1 MKIIERRLKNNIPV
15 LLENIESI
23 NTVALGIFVK
33 TGARNEREDESG
45 VSHYIE
51 HMLFKGTT
59 TRSAKDISEEID
71 NEGGIINAYTSRDV
85 TCYYIQML
93 SNKIEKGIEILSDM
107 LLNSTFLPE
116 ELEKER
122 NVIIEEIK
130 MYEDIPEEVIHEE
143 NLTFALTGAQANS
156 ISGTAESLKKID
168 REKFLDYFKAQYKPE
183 NIVISIAGKIDI
195 ENIMELLE
203 KEIGKLENN
212 SISREIKTEF
222 TINSG
227 EKIIK
232 KDTQQVHL
240 CFNTRGVALL
250 DKKNYPSMIIL
261 NVLAGN
267 MSSRLFQKI
276 REERGLAYSVY
287 GYMTNFLEGGVF
299 TIYTGTT
306 KENYKEVL
314 EMIKNECN
322 DIYENGI
329 TSYELQKSK
338 NQFLSILTLGLESS
352 KGKMSRMANH
362 YLLYNKVLDVEE
374 TIKKIENITL
384 QDISETAKYMFE
396 KEYYSWTILGDV
408 E

>member
-1 MKIIERRLKNNIPV
+1 MKIVERKLKNGIPV

-23 NTVALGIFVK
+23 NTVSLGIFVK

-51 HMLFKGTT
+51 HMLFKGTA

-93 SNKIEKGIEILSDM
+93 SNKLEKGIEILSDM
-107 LLNSTFLPE
+107 LINSTFLPE

-183 NIVISIAGKIDI
+183 NIVISIAGKIEI

-227 EKIIK
+227 EKLIK

-240 CFNTRGVALL
+240 CFNTRGVGLL
-250 DKKNYPSMIIL
+250 DKKNYSSMIIL

-306 KENYKEVL
+306 KENYREVL
-314 EMIKNECN
+314 ELIKSECN
-322 DIYENGI
+322 DICQNGI
-329 TSYELQKSK
+329 TAYELQKSK
-338 NQFLSILTLGLESS
+338 NQFLSMLTFGLESS
-352 KGKMSRMANH
+352 KGKMSRMASH
-362 YLLYNKVLDVEE
+362 YLLYNKVLNVEE
-374 TIKKIENITL
+374 TIEKIETITL
-384 QDISETAKYMFE
+384 EDICETAKYMFD
-396 KEYYSWTILGDV
+396 KNYYSWTIMGDI